1 MPARR
6 PPFVAACVLVSLTLV
21 GCSGSAAPKAAPTR
35 TPTHSPSPTPSPT
48 PTIADPPA
56 GGWLTGRAGPT
67 GPVVAIKID
76 NAPSARPLQ
85 HGLQAAQ
92 VVYEEL
98 VEGGT
103 TRYMAMYVGASDT
116 DIGPVRSARDTDV
129 ELLGQYG
136 KVLFGFSGANRGVL
150 AHIDAANLVPVPDER
165 YDGAYTMRGRRVEAY
180 NFYTTP
186 QRLIAAAP
194 ARAAD
199 LTDVGFR
206 FGPAPAGGVPV
217 SGRLMTAFSTYTK
230 NYLAW
235 DAARGGWHVQVN
247 SWLVQGTDGA
257 AVAPANV
264 LVQFVPLRAGRYVDV
279 LGNNSPDS
287 ATIGSGRAVL
297 LRGGTRYD
305 GTWSRS
311 GLTAPTTW
319 TGADGKPLTLAP
331 GQTWVLLVPQ
341 TSDLVPG

>member
-6 PPFVAACVLVSLTLV
+6 PSFVAALALASLALA
-21 GCSGSAAPKAAPTR
+21 GCSGSAPHKAAPTR
-35 TPTHSPSPTPSPT
+35 TPTHGPSPTASPT
-48 PTIADPPA
+48 PTLAAPPP
-56 GGWLTGRAGPT
+56 GGWLTGQPGPT
-67 GPVVAIKID
+67 GPVVAVKID

-103 TRYMAMYVGASDT
+103 TRYMAMYVGPSDT

-129 ELLGQYG
+129 ELLGEYG

-186 QRLIAAAP
+186 RRLIAAAP
-194 ARAAD
+194 AKATD

-206 FGPAPAGGVPV
+206 FGPAPAGGTPV
-217 SGRLMTAFSTYTK
+217 TGRLVATFSSYTK
-230 NYLAW
+230 NYLSW
-235 DAARGGWHVQVN
+235 DAARGGWHVQVG
-247 SWLVQGTDGA
+247 SWLVQGTDGTS
-257 AVAPANV
+257 VAPANI

-297 LRGGTRYD
+297 LRDGNRYD
-305 GTWSRS
+305 GTWSRT
-311 GLTAPTTW
+311 GLTAPTSW
-319 TGADGKPLTLAP
+319 TGADGKPLTLKP
-331 GQTWVLLVPQ
+331 GQTWILLVPQ
-341 TSDLVPG
+341 TNDLVAG